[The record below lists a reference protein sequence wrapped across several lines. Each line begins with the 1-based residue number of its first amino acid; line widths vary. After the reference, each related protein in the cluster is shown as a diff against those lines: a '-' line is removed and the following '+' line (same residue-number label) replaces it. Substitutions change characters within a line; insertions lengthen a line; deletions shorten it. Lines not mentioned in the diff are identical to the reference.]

1 MVSEKDTAMLTIRP
15 WIFGIAAGGLL
26 GGCAAM
32 HPQTSQLGTPEGT
45 ARHAE
50 GTIAPPSE
58 AGNEDYVRQL
68 RRHVEICNVLAVMQA
83 RQGHYGAAERL
94 IRQALVLSPH
104 SAYLYNNLGYVEL
117 LRGDLAMARQNFEF
131 ARELN
136 PRDARAQV
144 NLQAVNARL
153 AAASA
158 PPNVTPSAAPPTS
171 DAAVASPHVGLPGP
185 SPVAATGAP
194 PVATAAKAP
203 AAGVEMALATPP
215 VARISVL
222 QADPAQDSMAMVK
235 VSPNIFELRWKHA
248 AGQALAAMPEP
259 THAVPVAPSQRI
271 VGLEVSNG
279 NGVTGMAYRVARYLH
294 EHANAPMARLTNL
307 KPYTQPVTEI
317 RYRPGMLEAARAV
330 NHDLPEIVQ
339 LVEDPKLAQGTTVR
353 VVLGHDAIIAFAGL
367 SRPTRSDHQQL
378 SLQKVAHMMP
388 E

>member
-1 MVSEKDTAMLTIRP
+1 
-15 WIFGIAAGGLL
+15 
-26 GGCAAM
+26 M
-32 HPQTSQLGTPEGT
+32 HPQTSQLGTPDVT
-45 ARHAE
+45 ARQAE
-50 GTIAPPSE
+50 GTIAPPS
-58 AGNEDYVRQL
+58 APGNADYVRQL
-68 RRHVEICNVLAVMQA
+68 RRHVEICNALAVMQA

-144 NLQAVNARL
+144 NLQTVNARL
-153 AAASA
+153 AAAAA
-158 PPNVTPSAAPPTS
+158 PPNVTPAAAPPTT
-171 DAAVASPHVGLPGP
+171 DAAGASPSVGLPGP
-185 SPVAATGAP
+185 SPAAATETP
-194 PVATAAKAP
+194 PVVTAAKAP
-203 AAGVEMALATPP
+203 AAAAEMTRAPA
-215 VARISVL
+215 AAGISVL
-222 QADPAQDSMAMVK
+222 QAGGAQDSMALVK
-235 VSPNIFELRWKHA
+235 VSPNIFELRWRHT
-248 AGQALAAMPEP
+248 AGQALIATPEP
-259 THAVPVAPSQRI
+259 THAVPGAASQPI

-294 EHANAPMARLTNL
+294 DHAHAPMARLSNL

-339 LVEDPKLAQGTTVR
+339 LVEDPKLAHGTNVR
-353 VVLGHDAIIAFAGL
+353 VVLGQDAIIAFAGL
-367 SRPTRSDHQQL
+367 SGPTRGSRQQL
-378 SLQKVAHMMP
+378 SLQKAAHMTV

>member
-1 MVSEKDTAMLTIRP
+1 MLTIRP

-32 HPQTSQLGTPEGT
+32 HPQTSQLGTPEVT
-45 ARHAE
+45 ARQAE
-50 GTIAPPSE
+50 GTIATSSDP
-58 AGNEDYVRQL
+58 GNADYVRQL
-68 RRHVEICNVLAVMQA
+68 RRHVEICNALAVMQA

-94 IRQALVLSPH
+94 IRQALVVSPR

-131 ARELN
+131 ARELD

-144 NLQAVNARL
+144 NLRTVKARL

-158 PPNVTPSAAPPTS
+158 PPNGTPSAAPPTS
-171 DAAVASPHVGLPGP
+171 DAGAASPHGEGPGP

-194 PVATAAKAP
+194 PAVTAAKAP
-203 AAGVEMALATPP
+203 VAAGQMALATPP
-215 VARISVL
+215 AARISVL
-222 QADPAQDSMAMVK
+222 QAGAAQDSMALIK

-259 THAVPVAPSQRI
+259 THTVPVAASQPI

-294 EHANAPMARLTNL
+294 KHANAPMARLTNL

-339 LVEDPKLAQGTTVR
+339 LVEDPKLAQGTNVR
-353 VVLGHDAIIAFAGL
+353 VVLGHDAIIAFARL
-367 SRPTRSDHQQL
+367 SRPTRGDHQQL
-378 SLQKVAHMMP
+378 SLQKAAHVML

>member
-1 MVSEKDTAMLTIRP
+1 MLTIRP
-15 WIFGIAAGGLL
+15 WIFGVAAGGLL

-32 HPQTSQLGTPEGT
+32 HPQASQLGTTDVT
-45 ARHAE
+45 ARQAE
-50 GTIAPPSE
+50 GTTAPPSTP
-58 AGNEDYVRQL
+58 GNADYVRQL
-68 RRHVEICNVLAVMQA
+68 RRHVEICNALAVMQA
-83 RQGHYGAAERL
+83 RRGHYGAAERL

-144 NLQAVNARL
+144 NLQTVNARL

-158 PPNVTPSAAPPTS
+158 PPNVTPAAAPLAT
-171 DAAVASPHVGLPGP
+171 DAPAVSPHVGVPGP
-185 SPVAATGAP
+185 SPAAAPEAP
-194 PVATAAKAP
+194 PVVAAAKAP
-203 AAGVEMALATPP
+203 AAAAGMTLAPP
-215 VARISVL
+215 SAGIAVL
-222 QADPAQDSMAMVK
+222 QAGAAQDSMALVK
-235 VSPNIFELRWKHA
+235 VSPNIFELRWRHT

-259 THAVPVAPSQRI
+259 THAIPVAASQPI

-279 NGVTGMAYRVARYLH
+279 NGVTGMAYRVARYVH
-294 EHANAPMARLTNL
+294 DHANAPMARLSNL
-307 KPYTQPVTEI
+307 KPYTQPTTEI

-330 NHDLPEIVQ
+330 NHDLPKIVQ
-339 LVEDPKLAQGTTVR
+339 LVEDPKLAHGTNVR

-367 SRPTRSDHQQL
+367 SRPTRGRRQQL
-378 SLQKVAHMMP
+378 SLQKAVHMTV